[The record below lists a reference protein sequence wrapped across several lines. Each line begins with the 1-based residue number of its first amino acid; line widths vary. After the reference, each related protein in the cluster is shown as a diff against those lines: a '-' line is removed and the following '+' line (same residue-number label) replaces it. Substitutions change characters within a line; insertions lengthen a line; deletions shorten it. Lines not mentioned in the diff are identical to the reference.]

1 MRLKKFL
8 IFFDF
13 SKINKFEMPHSLII
27 IIFRIEEVPPI
38 MDTGDTAFYFN
49 GSPDGS
55 RPGVYYIGTSHLDG
69 M

>member
-1 MRLKKFL
+1 
-8 IFFDF
+8 
-13 SKINKFEMPHSLII
+13 MPHSLII
-27 IIFRIEEVPPI
+27 MIFRIEEVPPI